1 MMRFATAIVVAAAC
15 VGATVAHGQPA
26 TNDPAA
32 ITPFAGARAPAQPA
46 PADTTAPDPATV
58 VAGIFR
64 VSCGRCHGTDRPA
77 TALSLRAET
86 FADAMIDVPSREI
99 KELKLV
105 DTSEPEKSYLL
116 MKLRGDAGIIG
127 EVMPLGGKALEEWA
141 IAAVEAWVGAV
152 SAAADTA
159 APKAPARPDA
169 AETPEAPDA
178 REAADAQEA
187 PEPPDAPDAQEAPEL
202 PDAPDAQEAPD
213 AEKAPR
219 GPEPAQGS

>member
-99 KELKLV
+99 KELRLV

-169 AETPEAPDA
+169 AETPDAPEAPDA
-178 REAADAQEA
+178 HEAADAQEA
-187 PEPPDAPDAQEAPEL
+187 PESPDAPDAE
-202 PDAPDAQEAPD
+202 EAPD

-219 GPEPAQGS
+219 APEPAQGS